1 MNETN
6 ILSGFGNAFA
16 SYFRSSLDQP
26 FLLLLVPIFF
36 LLWFAIS
43 ACGVYLLFSKTMPVG
58 LRIQKSLFLG
68 GVLSLFLLGLIN
80 VVLIRFTEIFHE
92 FPLQFPMLLT
102 GFLLGIAFLILVFL
116 QGQRI
121 QRAERHRLIGEY
133 VSEQQKLEARNK
145 VVSDNKRMKWMIL
158 ICALPFLLLLIQP
171 QKKYLFSVVMDNS
184 PSMAAQLQE
193 QISSVNAAV
202 NNPASLFAGETD
214 PELEKNKATFVLTHF
229 PFSGM
234 SKTEEKIGKNEDIGK
249 FYDSISAVQNP
260 AKLNTITN
268 SFEGSVSFRSYIRE
282 NMQPS
287 SFGTPLIESIW
298 QNYLFSRQEAK
309 GKDFVKHKMIII
321 SDGMDSFYYVSKR
334 KIGKCIIDKF
344 DPSFYKNDIAIINLG
359 GAPNEYFFDDCRQ
372 FPIFDGSS
380 TDSFQKAFENFF
392 HEAFIDTTF
401 LKMLG
406 LIFFLTIFLGLLFR
420 PAIF

>member
-6 ILSGFGNAFA
+6 MLEGFGHSLI
-16 SYFRSSLDQP
+16 SYFRSALDQP
-26 FLLLLVPIFF
+26 LLFLLIPAFF
-36 LLWFAIS
+36 LLWFASS
-43 ACGVYLLFSKTMPVG
+43 AVGVFLLFSKKMPVG

-68 GVLSLFLLGLIN
+68 GVLSLFLLGLLN
-80 VVLIRFTEIFHE
+80 VILIRFTEFFHE
-92 FPLQFPMLLT
+92 YPLQFPMLLT
-102 GFLLGIAFLILVFL
+102 AFLLGLIFLIFIYL

-121 QRAERHRLIGEY
+121 RWAERHGLVGEY
-133 VSEQQKLEARNK
+133 VSEAQKLESRLK
-145 VVSDNKRMKWMIL
+145 LVSEYKRMKWMLL
-158 ICALPFLLLLIQP
+158 ICALPFLLILIQP
-171 QKKYLFSVVMDNS
+171 RKKYLFSVVMDNS

-202 NNPASLFAGETD
+202 KDPASLFAGQTD

-249 FYDSISAVQNP
+249 FYDSISAIQNP

-268 SFEGSVSFRSYIRE
+268 TFEGSVSFRSYIRG

-298 QNYLFSRQEAK
+298 QNYLYSRQEAK
-309 GKDFVKHKMIII
+309 GQDFVKHKMIII
-321 SDGMDSFYYVSKR
+321 SDGMDSFYDVSQR

-372 FPIFDGSS
+372 FPILDGSS
-380 TDSFQKAFENFF
+380 SESFQKAFENFF

-406 LIFFLTIFLGLLFR
+406 FIFFLTIVLGLLFR